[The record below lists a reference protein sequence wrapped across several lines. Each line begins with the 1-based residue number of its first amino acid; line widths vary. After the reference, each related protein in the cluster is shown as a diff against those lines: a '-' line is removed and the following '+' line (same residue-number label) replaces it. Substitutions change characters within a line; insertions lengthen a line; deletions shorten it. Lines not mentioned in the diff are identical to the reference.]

1 MFQICLPG
9 LDVAV
14 DPSVK
19 HSPRIPHPVLTISYW
34 GFWLGNVLGHGPLT
48 TLI

>member
-9 LDVAV
+9 LDVAM

-34 GFWLGNVLGHGPLT
+34 GFWCDMSQVIDPALT
-48 TLI
+48 